1 MKNILI
7 FLIGKYQ
14 KYISPH
20 LQHSGVN
27 CIYNTSCSN
36 YAVESLNTH
45 TLPKAVLL
53 STYRFASCNPITA
66 YLGQKK
72 YKQLATLTA
81 LQEPGTEE
89 KIKELEEEIQKLKPP
104 KKTSKGTWGC
114 LIIGCVLVVIFI
126 IWSASQPSSTPSNN
140 SGSSSPSTSQDM
152 LLKAD
157 ITTDSYGVNITN
169 QESVTWTDCMV
180 GLNGSCGW
188 GFDNPPYKTHE
199 AFDIQAGQKVSIPYS
214 DMSTDAGTRFDT
226 TTTDALGVSLVCFR
240 TNHVC
245 ANGCRLSCGNLVK
258 SKPSNQ

>member
-20 LQHSGVN
+20 LQRGGLH
-27 CIYNTSCSN
+27 CIYSNSCSN
-36 YAVESLNTH
+36 YAVELLNNH
-45 TLPKAVLL
+45 SLPKAFLL
-53 STYRFASCNPITA
+53 SAYRVASCNPVTS
-66 YLGQKK
+66 YLGQRKH
-72 YKQLATLTA
+72 KQLATLTA

-89 KIKELEEEIQKLKPP
+89 KIKELEEEIKKLKPP
-104 KKTSKGTWGC
+104 RKTSKGTWGC
-114 LIIGCVLVVIFI
+114 LAVGCVLVVIFV
-126 IWSASQPSSTPSNN
+126 IWSASQPSSTPSSN
-140 SGSSSPSTSQDM
+140 SGSSSQPNSQDTS
-152 LLKAD
+152 LKAG
-157 ITTDSYGVNITN
+157 ITTDSDGVNITN

-199 AFDIQAGQKVSIPYS
+199 AFVIPAGGKVSIPYS
-214 DMSTDAGTRFDT
+214 ELTTDTGTRFDT

-245 ANGCRLSCGNLVK
+245 VDGCRSSCGNLVK
-258 SKPSNQ
+258 SKPIN